1 MWLVR
6 MARFWNG
13 LLRRPVS
20 SLERQ
25 ALDASLELAAL
36 RPAGDSPWA
45 PWAAQV
51 AAAMR
56 AAGVAFDPTQ
66 RQPLSP
72 QRVQHDAVARYL
84 QRIAAE
90 TASHTL
96 LRRYF
101 EEARGGSLTADSYGP
116 APYVQEVRRRAL
128 RQPVTQLSAGVHWGA
143 EDTGRLRGVAR
154 RDRLCP
160 HCAGLGGP
168 GGIESVHHILFEC
181 PLYAEARARYPQL
194 CFAGPP
200 TLHKFLYHQPPL
212 PLARFAADCY
222 HIHRSAS
229 AAAPAP
235 TAAAVQH

>member
-1 MWLVR
+1 
-6 MARFWNG
+6 MAYNCTATHIPSPTLAALFA
-13 LLRRPVS
+13 VTDS
-20 SLERQ
+20 HQRQ

-72 QRVQHDAVARYL
+72 QRVQHDAIARYL

-96 LRRYF
+96 LRHYF

-128 RQPVTQLSAGVHWGA
+128 RQPVTRALG
-143 EDTGRLRGVAR
+143 GRGHRAAAR
-154 RDRLCP
+154 RGAPRSPVSPLRR
-160 HCAGLGGP
+160 P
-168 GGIESVHHILFEC
+168 G
-181 PLYAEARARYPQL
+181 RALR
-194 CFAGPP
+194 
-200 TLHKFLYHQPPL
+200 H
-212 PLARFAADCY
+212 
-222 HIHRSAS
+222 
-229 AAAPAP
+229 
-235 TAAAVQH
+235 